1 MRKSWVM
8 PICMF
13 SVTVVG
19 MSQAVAQDSRDI
31 VYIDGKPCNSL
42 CQSYMAWSRK
52 TLSTQAPRASAARPV
67 AGIGRSSKAALQ
79 RMGKFAGDVRAQAP
93 IAGMHHADAG
103 TDNSPAKAMRG
114 PAGIGTAIAQQATP
128 AMSVPAPN
136 RKGPDAA
143 PASANDADRMVAL
156 LIARPEIT
164 SMPDLSGKSIAI
176 DDAQSRSNSSF
187 QRAIVA
193 AGAAEVQ
200 LSAGQTKA
208 LDRLINGEVPA
219 AVLTL
224 AYPEAA
230 EWSSDIAGFK
240 VFRVPLAPRSLH
252 AGPQPAGNP
261 TVDLQTA
268 RASTGD
274 LPHATGAVADARART
289 LLDLVAAATAVAK
302 QMTAAATHMA
312 NSERSVRGELR
323 SEANASTTASS
334 NDVNPALV
342 ALLMVQ
348 PDIRSVT
355 DLTGKVIAIDG
366 RQSSLNADVRTAIV
380 AAGAAQVQL
389 SESEGKAVNRLIS
402 AEVPAAVLALV
413 SAEAADG
420 FPDIK
425 GFRIFRIP
433 LSPRSLEPQAAAPFD
448 AAAAAADGK
457 LKQEVKVATAI
468 AEYVMSQRA
477 GAKAGP
483 ASPNDGEP
491 MVAVLLVRPEIGS
504 ISDLT
509 GKIVAID
516 DRHSDF
522 NSKVQAAIAAAGAT
536 GVQLSEGP
544 TNAMD
549 RLISGEASAAILTLI
564 YPHTGFAEITGFKVF
579 RIPL

>member
-13 SVTVVG
+13 SLTIGG
-19 MSQAVAQDSRDI
+19 MSQ
-31 VYIDGKPCNSL
+31 
-42 CQSYMAWSRK
+42 
-52 TLSTQAPRASAARPV
+52 
-67 AGIGRSSKAALQ
+67 
-79 RMGKFAGDVRAQAP
+79 
-93 IAGMHHADAG
+93 
-103 TDNSPAKAMRG
+103 
-114 PAGIGTAIAQQATP
+114 AIAQQASP
-128 AMSVPAPN
+128 AIA
-136 RKGPDAA
+136 GPA
-143 PASANDADRMVAL
+143 PASANDADHLVAL
-156 LIARPEIT
+156 LIARPEIK

-176 DDAQSRSNSSF
+176 DDAQSRSSSSF

-200 LSAGQTKA
+200 LSAGQMTA

-240 VFRVPLAPRSLH
+240 VFRVPLAPRSLQ

-268 RASTGD
+268 RAGTGD
-274 LPHATGAVADARART
+274 LPHPAGTVADPRART
-289 LLDLVAAATAVAK
+289 LLDQVAAATAVAK
-302 QMTAAATHMA
+302 QMTAAATHTA
-312 NSERSVRGELR
+312 NSERSVRREGELR

-334 NDVNPALV
+334 NDTNPPLF
-342 ALLMVQ
+342 ALLMAQ

-366 RQSSLNADVRTAIV
+366 RQSSLNASVRTAIV

-389 SESEGKAVNRLIS
+389 SESEGKAVNRLTS

-413 SAEAADG
+413 SAEAADA

-433 LSPRSLEPQAAAPFD
+433 LSPRSLEQQAAAPFGAT
-448 AAAAAADGK
+448 AAANGK

-509 GKIVAID
+509 GKIVAMD
-516 DRHSDF
+516 DRHSSF
-522 NSKVQAAIAAAGAT
+522 NSKVQAAIATAGAT